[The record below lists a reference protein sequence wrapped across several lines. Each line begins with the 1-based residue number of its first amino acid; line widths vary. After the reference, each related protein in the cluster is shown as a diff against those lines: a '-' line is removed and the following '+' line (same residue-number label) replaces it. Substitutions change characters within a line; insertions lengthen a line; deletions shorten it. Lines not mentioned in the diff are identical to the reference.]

1 MISAVRLATAGGGGG
16 LVDAVEL
23 NPWAVLALVAA
34 GGVAGLLAAV
44 LGVGGGLVFVPVLAG
59 VFSVTQHAAQGTS
72 LAVMVPTTLIA
83 AAVHGRAGRIDWRLA
98 AGLGLGGVIGGV
110 IGAEIALAIDG
121 LVLRRMFSALLI
133 VVAARMLIQLRRLHR
148 LP

>member
-1 MISAVRLATAGGGGG
+1 M
-16 LVDAVEL
+16 
-23 NPWAVLALVAA
+23 
-34 GGVAGLLAAV
+34 
-44 LGVGGGLVFVPVLAG
+44 
-59 VFSVTQHAAQGTS
+59 
-72 LAVMVPTTLIA
+72 
-83 AAVHGRAGRIDWRLA
+83 
-98 AGLGLGGVIGGV
+98 